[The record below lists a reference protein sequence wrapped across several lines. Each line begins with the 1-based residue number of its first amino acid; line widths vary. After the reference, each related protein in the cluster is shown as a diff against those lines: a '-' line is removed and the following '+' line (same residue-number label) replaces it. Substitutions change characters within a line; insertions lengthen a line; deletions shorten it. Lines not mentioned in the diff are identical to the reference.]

1 MRAIC
6 PSCFT
11 ARSGVTSARMRLLD
25 RYILRELFTPLFYCL
40 VGFQIFWTAFDLFS
54 RLDVY
59 QSAKM
64 STGEIARYY
73 LLQTPELL
81 TTVLPI
87 ALLLALLYALTNHA
101 RHNELVAMR
110 AAGVS
115 LARLSVPYFVV
126 AIFLGGGLFVVNEF
140 ISPKSTAEAAR
151 LVRDKE
157 ETQTDWVD
165 NLHFRDD
172 SKQQLWHVKRYN
184 KKSGEMEQPTVA
196 WEEPDARYVLFA
208 ESAEWKNGT
217 WVFYNAQLQTYRPPS
232 NDLPYKLT
240 TNVLAGTFVGG
251 APEQLEVEIKV
262 TQMDQMMAAKRLRLS
277 LTEMMEYRRL
287 HPGMNTDRAALL
299 MTQFHGR
306 LAQPFTCLVVVLV
319 ALPFGAMGGRRN
331 VYAGV
336 AGSVGICF
344 FYFVLLRW
352 GLALGTAGYIPA
364 VLAAWLPNLI
374 FAGTGMALMRK
385 VP

>member
-1 MRAIC
+1 
-6 PSCFT
+6 
-11 ARSGVTSARMRLLD
+11 MRLLD
-25 RYILRELFTPLFYCL
+25 RYLLRELFAPLFYCL

-54 RLDVY
+54 RMDVY
-59 QSAKM
+59 QNAKM
-64 STGEIARYY
+64 SSGEIARYY

-81 TTVLPI
+81 ATVLPI

-115 LARLSVPYFVV
+115 LVRLSVPYFLLAVL
-126 AIFLGGGLFVVNEF
+126 LGGGLFLVTEF
-140 ISPKSTAEAAR
+140 IAPKATAEATRMVAAKAETNSEW
-151 LVRDKE
+151 LV
-157 ETQTDWVD
+157 
-165 NLHFRDD
+165 NLDFRDD
-172 SKQQLWHVKRYN
+172 SKNQVWHIKRYN
-184 KKSGEMEQPTVA
+184 PATGEMDQPAVEWRTRDV
-196 WEEPDARYVLFA
+196 RYELFA
-208 ESAEWKNGT
+208 ARAEWKKGT
-217 WVFYNAQLQTYRPPS
+217 WVFYDAQLQIFRPPS
-232 NDLPYKLT
+232 NDLPQLLS
-240 TNVLAGTFVGG
+240 TNVWTGQLVGG
-251 APEQLEVEIKV
+251 SPAQLRAEIKV
-262 TQMDQMMAAKRLRLS
+262 SQMDKIMAAKRLRLS
-277 LTEMMEYRRL
+277 LSEIMEYRKL
-287 HPGMNTDRAALL
+287 HPGMKTDRAALL

-352 GLALGTAGYIPA
+352 GLALGTADHIPA

-374 FAGTGMALMRK
+374 FASTGIVLMRK